1 MRVPAMK
8 VRPKLGSR
16 HNDATAQV
24 DSQPLFCNAMVLSF
38 GLEDMLDGNSSSNI
52 TWPKGE
58 CSQMT
63 YEERVEQAIA
73 ANDIETLVK
82 FTYGYPCKCT
92 KIKGEP
98 MCICKMLEKATRAK
112 IVPLPLFSGKIERV

>member
-1 MRVPAMK
+1 
-8 VRPKLGSR
+8 
-16 HNDATAQV
+16 
-24 DSQPLFCNAMVLSF
+24 
-38 GLEDMLDGNSSSNI
+38 MLDGTTLQTLPRS
-52 TWPKGE
+52 KGE
-58 CSQMT
+58 RSRMT

-98 MCICKMLEKATRAK
+98 MCVCKMLEKAARAK
-112 IVPLPLFSGKIERV
+112 VIPLPLFSGIIQRV

>member
-1 MRVPAMK
+1 MK
-8 VRPKLGSR
+8 VRRKLGSR
-16 HNDATAQV
+16 HNHATAHL
-24 DSQPLFCNAMVLSF
+24 DSQLLICNGTVLSF
-38 GLEDMLDGNSSSNI
+38 GLEDMLDGNIPSNI
-52 TWPKGE
+52 TRSKVE

-73 ANDIETLVK
+73 GNDIETLVE
-82 FTYGYPCKCT
+82 FIYGYPCKCT

>member
-1 MRVPAMK
+1 MRLIHLDTSG
-8 VRPKLGSR
+8 RR
-16 HNDATAQV
+16 NDLSLNKATAIV
-24 DSQPLFCNAMVLSF
+24 FFGCEDKMEISLS
-38 GLEDMLDGNSSSNI
+38 DI
-52 TWPKGE
+52 TGSKVE

-73 ANDIETLVK
+73 GNDIESLVK
-82 FTYGYPCKCT
+82 FIYGFPCKCT
-92 KIKGEP
+92 KMKGEP

>member
-1 MRVPAMK
+1 
-8 VRPKLGSR
+8 
-16 HNDATAQV
+16 
-24 DSQPLFCNAMVLSF
+24 
-38 GLEDMLDGNSSSNI
+38 
-52 TWPKGE
+52 
-58 CSQMT
+58 MT

-92 KIKGEP
+92 KIMGEP

-112 IVPLPLFSGKIERV
+112 IVPLPLFSGKIERRS

>member
-1 MRVPAMK
+1 MTGSRYEGG
-8 VRPKLGSR
+8 RKLGSR

-24 DSQPLFCNAMVLSF
+24 DGQLLFCNGMVLSF
-38 GLEDMLDGNSSSNI
+38 GLEDMLVGNNS

>member
-1 MRVPAMK
+1 MNVCR
-8 VRPKLGSR
+8 KLGSR

-24 DSQPLFCNAMVLSF
+24 DSQLLFCNGMVLSF
-38 GLEDMLDGNSSSNI
+38 GLEDMLDGNNPSNI
-52 TWPKGE
+52 TRPKGE
-58 CSQMT
+58 CSQMI

-112 IVPLPLFSGKIERV
+112 VVPLPLFSGKIERV